1 MASKASICSMG
12 IPRRLRE
19 HVSLEPAVNCAAAMQ
34 DLTETMVA
42 VDVIVDR
49 EVDVKVVKSEFRL
62 RLTNKLERSWA
73 APKNFACGL
82 PGARP
87 SASTRSESVV
97 KLLTKEYA
105 SS

>member
-19 HVSLEPAVNCAAAMQ
+19 HVSLEPAANCAAAMQ

-49 EVDVKVVKSEFRL
+49 EVDVKVLKSAFRL
-62 RLTNKLERSWA
+62 RLTNKLERA
-73 APKNFACGL
+73 LAVPKNFACGL
-82 PGARP
+82 AVARP
-87 SASTRSESVV
+87 SGSTRSESVV
-97 KLLTKEYA
+97 KLPSNE
-105 SS
+105 